1 MRVRHDVTNMYCAF
15 WYMYLHDS
23 LLTTL
28 NFSEGSEKS
37 NQRGVGRATRRKTE
51 EEEEA
56 QIRLGSIEVTLDVR
70 VCIDMSDKR
79 IYLQNKH
86 A

>member
-1 MRVRHDVTNMYCAF
+1 MPQQICPAQFGTCD
-15 WYMYLHDS
+15 LH
-23 LLTTL
+23 LTTF